1 MKAFIHKLSEIL
13 DKISS
18 VICATILAGL
28 CLIIVYSVILCVLLG
43 DPNQH
48 ALLGSVAS
56 LTNVGPSLGS
66 IGSLGNFNAEPNAL
80 KVIFTVDMFLGRV
93 EIYPV
98 FAVVASIF
106 HRR

>member
-1 MKAFIHKLSEIL
+1 M
-13 DKISS
+13 
-18 VICATILAGL
+18 
-28 CLIIVYSVILCVLLG
+28 
-43 DPNQH
+43 
-48 ALLGSVAS
+48 AS